1 MCACACALNGPIL
14 QWYFLL
20 SFFLV
25 EIEIW
30 APLLSKKDVMVLIC
44 SMDPLSTEWL
54 AYSVSHVRTYFAG
67 VRWAMLQ
74 MMIAVMKKPLKFQI
88 ISLHEPRWFS
98 FNTNKLSM
106 ICLYDDALLIL
117 LLSVCQRS
125 LARSAYNRGDY
136 ETSKIMWYV
145 YLFPFLFCFYNW
157 IWLYCQTGI
166 DPDCKLFLGLITGR
180 LHWPWILYIQMVG
193 LLLVLLHWR

>member
-1 MCACACALNGPIL
+1 
-14 QWYFLL
+14 
-20 SFFLV
+20 
-25 EIEIW
+25 
-30 APLLSKKDVMVLIC
+30 MVLIF
-44 SMDPLSTEWL
+44 SQIILYL
-54 AYSVSHVRTYFAG
+54 LFIYSLMEFAHSWTKRNVIMQVSHSFCLVSLNWMISILHFTCENYFAG

-106 ICLYDDALLIL
+106 ICLYDDAFLIL

-125 LARSAYNRGDY
+125 LARSTYNRGDY

-145 YLFPFLFCFYNW
+145 YLFPFLFYFYNW